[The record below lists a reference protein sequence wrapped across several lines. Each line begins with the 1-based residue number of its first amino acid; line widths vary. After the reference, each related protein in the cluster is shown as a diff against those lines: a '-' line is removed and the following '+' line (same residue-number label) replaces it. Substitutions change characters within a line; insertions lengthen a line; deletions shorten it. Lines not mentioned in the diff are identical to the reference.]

1 MNIGEKQSH
10 KTVGILNEG
19 VNNQF
24 IDNVFD
30 GLDVGIHDK
39 GKNTVAFGNKF
50 AKSGKGNARHWNIF
64 IKSIFTIICGLI
76 IAFLVF
82 KFGWNK

>member
-50 AKSGKGNARHWNIF
+50 TGSATVRWYQIWWGQLAILIVG
-64 IKSIFTIICGLI
+64 GLVV
-76 IAFLVF
+76 AYMVYV
-82 KFGWNK
+82 FGWN